1 MTVKTERLDV
11 RVTREHKRLIEKAAL
26 VTGQPV
32 TSFVLSSALD
42 RAREALERESRT
54 VLSERDGTAFLRMLE
69 EDRAPAAAL
78 VRAVR
83 RSGRRG

>member
-1 MTVKTERLDV
+1 MATRSERLDV
-11 RVTREHKRLIEKAAL
+11 RITRRDKRLIEKAAL

-42 RAREALERESRT
+42 RAREALERESRV
-54 VLSERDGTAFLRMLE
+54 VLSERDGKAFLRLLE
-69 EDRAPAAAL
+69 EDRAPAGAL

-83 RSGRRG
+83 RSGRHG

>member
-1 MTVKTERLDV
+1 MATKTERLDV
-11 RVTREHKRLIEKAAL
+11 RVTRQNKRLIEKAAL

-32 TSFVLSSALD
+32 TSFILSSALD

-54 VLSERDGTAFLRMLE
+54 VLSERDGRAFLRMLE
-69 EDRAPAAAL
+69 EDRAPSEAL

-83 RSGRRG
+83 RSGRNG